1 MHPITKKQK
10 ILYIIAAAVFVL
22 LVNVSIPFAQA
33 CTHIPV
39 LGWLA
44 QAVCF
49 SHSLSSAVE
58 HDWVQKVEQTQR
70 DNGYTLTL
78 EDLIVDQKQI
88 HLFYTLDWE
97 DPACEYAMVLVDGER
112 LSPRPS
118 VLSDSVQGPQDAGH
132 IVLDYRE
139 EQVPDRLDLE
149 LTVRPNG
156 DGSPAARFRFQV
168 ALDPSL
174 TAVGQVRPVD
184 AAMAN
189 DKPFINVS
197 GTGFDVDVIIN
208 TEKFKKRFNGM
219 LPYMLGIFQSLMHL
233 KPVTFEITA
242 DGESFTERALL
253 FNACNG
259 THFAGGMHVAPMA
272 SPYDGLLDVC
282 ILRAISIP
290 QFLLLLPRYTRGA
303 HTASRHVRYFKA
315 KEIAVRC
322 DSENIINLDG
332 ELDSSTPVTFKVL
345 PGAIKLALPGE
356 KGNK

>member
-1 MHPITKKQK
+1 MQERYYFIVNPISGSGRGKREFEQARALLEAAGACYAFVSTQYHAHAKELARAALAAGERC
-10 ILYIIAAAVFVL
+10 IVAVGGDGTANEVAAAL
-22 LVNVSIPFAQA
+22 ISSDTEMGILPFGTGNDFAK
-33 CTHIPV
+33 
-39 LGWLA
+39 
-44 QAVCF
+44 AVG
-49 SHSLSSAVE
+49 LPTDPNAA
-58 HDWVQKVEQTQR
+58 
-70 DNGYTLTL
+70 L
-78 EDLIVDQKQI
+78 E
-88 HLFYTLDWE
+88 
-97 DPACEYAMVLVDGER
+97 
-112 LSPRPS
+112 
-118 VLSDSVQGPQDAGH
+118 
-132 IVLDYRE
+132 
-139 EQVPDRLDLE
+139 
-149 LTVRPNG
+149 
-156 DGSPAARFRFQV
+156 AA
-168 ALDPSL
+168 LY
-174 TAVGQVRPVD
+174 GQVRPVD

>member
-1 MHPITKKQK
+1 MG
-10 ILYIIAAAVFVL
+10 ILPFGTGNDFAKAVGLPTDPDAA
-22 LVNVSIPFAQA
+22 
-33 CTHIPV
+33 
-39 LGWLA
+39 
-44 QAVCF
+44 
-49 SHSLSSAVE
+49 
-58 HDWVQKVEQTQR
+58 
-70 DNGYTLTL
+70 L
-78 EDLIVDQKQI
+78 E
-88 HLFYTLDWE
+88 
-97 DPACEYAMVLVDGER
+97 
-112 LSPRPS
+112 
-118 VLSDSVQGPQDAGH
+118 
-132 IVLDYRE
+132 
-139 EQVPDRLDLE
+139 
-149 LTVRPNG
+149 
-156 DGSPAARFRFQV
+156 AA
-168 ALDPSL
+168 LY
-174 TAVGQVRPVD
+174 GQVRPVD

-189 DKPFINVS
+189 DKPFINVG

-282 ILRAISIP
+282 ILRTISIP
-290 QFLLLLPRYTRGA
+290 QFLLLLPRYTRGI

>member
-1 MHPITKKQK
+1 MCDRFFIVNPVSGSGKSRKLFEELLPQIERSGRSFEWRYTTGKGHARELAEEASRKGCQRVISVGGDGTANEV
-10 ILYIIAAAVFVL
+10 AAAL
-22 LVNVSIPFAQA
+22 IGSDTEMGILPFGTGNDFA
-33 CTHIPV
+33 
-39 LGWLA
+39 
-44 QAVCF
+44 
-49 SHSLSSAVE
+49 
-58 HDWVQKVEQTQR
+58 K
-70 DNGYTLTL
+70 
-78 EDLIVDQKQI
+78 
-88 HLFYTLDWE
+88 
-97 DPACEYAMVLVDGER
+97 
-112 LSPRPS
+112 
-118 VLSDSVQGPQDAGH
+118 
-132 IVLDYRE
+132 
-139 EQVPDRLDLE
+139 
-149 LTVRPNG
+149 
-156 DGSPAARFRFQV
+156 
-168 ALDPSL
+168 
-174 TAVGQVRPVD
+174 D

>member
-1 MHPITKKQK
+1 MCDRFFIVNPVSGSGKSRKLFEELLPQIERSGRSFEWRYTTGKGHARELAEEASRKGCQRVISVGGDGTANEV
-10 ILYIIAAAVFVL
+10 AAAL
-22 LVNVSIPFAQA
+22 IGSDTEMGILPFGTGNDFAK
-33 CTHIPV
+33 
-39 LGWLA
+39 
-44 QAVCF
+44 AVG
-49 SHSLSSAVE
+49 LPTDPDAA
-58 HDWVQKVEQTQR
+58 
-70 DNGYTLTL
+70 L
-78 EDLIVDQKQI
+78 E
-88 HLFYTLDWE
+88 
-97 DPACEYAMVLVDGER
+97 
-112 LSPRPS
+112 
-118 VLSDSVQGPQDAGH
+118 
-132 IVLDYRE
+132 
-139 EQVPDRLDLE
+139 
-149 LTVRPNG
+149 
-156 DGSPAARFRFQV
+156 AA
-168 ALDPSL
+168 LY
-174 TAVGQVRPVD
+174 GQVRPVD

-189 DKPFINVS
+189 DKPFINVG

-315 KEIAVRC
+315 KEIAVR
-322 DSENIINLDG
+322 
-332 ELDSSTPVTFKVL
+332 
-345 PGAIKLALPGE
+345 
-356 KGNK
+356 

>member
-1 MHPITKKQK
+1 MCDRFFIVNPVSGSGKSRK
-10 ILYIIAAAVFVL
+10 LFEEL
-22 LVNVSIPFAQA
+22 LPQIERSGRSFEWRYTTGKGHARE
-33 CTHIPV
+33 
-39 LGWLA
+39 LA
-44 QAVCF
+44 EEASRKGC
-49 SHSLSSAVE
+49 
-58 HDWVQKVEQTQR
+58 QR
-70 DNGYTLTL
+70 V
-78 EDLIVDQKQI
+78 I
-88 HLFYTLDWE
+88 
-97 DPACEYAMVLVDGER
+97 
-112 LSPRPS
+112 S
-118 VLSDSVQGPQDAGH
+118 VG
-132 IVLDYRE
+132 
-139 EQVPDRLDLE
+139 
-149 LTVRPNG
+149 G
-156 DGSPAARFRFQV
+156 DGTANEV
-168 ALDPSL
+168 AGALIGSDTEMGILPFG
-174 TAVGQVRPVD
+174 TGNDFAKAVGLPTDPDAALRAALYGEARPVD

-345 PGAIKLALPGE
+345 PGAIKLALPEE

>member
-1 MHPITKKQK
+1 MCDRFFIVNPVSGSGKSRK
-10 ILYIIAAAVFVL
+10 LFEEL
-22 LVNVSIPFAQA
+22 LPQIERSGRSFEWRYTTGKGHARE
-33 CTHIPV
+33 
-39 LGWLA
+39 LA
-44 QAVCF
+44 EEASGKGC
-49 SHSLSSAVE
+49 
-58 HDWVQKVEQTQR
+58 QR
-70 DNGYTLTL
+70 V
-78 EDLIVDQKQI
+78 I
-88 HLFYTLDWE
+88 
-97 DPACEYAMVLVDGER
+97 
-112 LSPRPS
+112 S
-118 VLSDSVQGPQDAGH
+118 VG
-132 IVLDYRE
+132 
-139 EQVPDRLDLE
+139 
-149 LTVRPNG
+149 
-156 DGSPAARFRFQV
+156 
-168 ALDPSL
+168 
-174 TAVGQVRPVD
+174 
-184 AAMAN
+184 
-189 DKPFINVS
+189 

-282 ILRAISIP
+282 ILRTISIP
-290 QFLLLLPRYTRGA
+290 QFLLLLPRYTRGT